1 MYMDIG
7 DLFFYGIIAVSVVAS
22 VVKSIKKRPEENKNE
37 DLPDLKGSNAGK
49 WMRTIFEDMG
59 EKVDDFIPE
68 NPQPITKNAS
78 IFDSNQK
85 DGGTISTVSCKA
97 AEKAINKKG
106 FTQENDIKPERHMN
120 ASDSLLLSLDL
131 SKIDE
136 LKKAIIYSEIIRPKF

>member
-22 VVKSIKKRPEENKNE
+22 VAKSIKKRPEENMNE
-37 DLPDLKGSNAGK
+37 VLPDFKGSNAGK
-49 WMRTIFEDMG
+49 WMRTIFEDME
-59 EKVDDFIPE
+59 EKGNNFIPE
-68 NPQPITKNAS
+68 NPEPITKKAN

-85 DGGTISTVSCKA
+85 DGGTFSTVSCKT
-97 AEKAINKKG
+97 AEKAMNKKG
-106 FTQENDIKPERHMN
+106 FTQENDIKPERQTK